1 MDNKT
6 NNEATVASLDKM
18 IYHGI
23 YEIRYSLSKR
33 PDEKIIFSFVK
44 EFLDGSEI
52 AESGFWERLRTLEI
66 KVEIV
71 NKPSKKGN
79 SFFLSKS
86 NLYAIVNCSDISY
99 NYFPKSTLSSPQ
111 NLRHDLSIISE
122 VIEALDKIIKQ
133 TLWCITRDS
142 TKKCVTIETQ
152 AGGVSSTEYLDSGVG
167 TNDDLFAMVA
177 TDSDC
182 DQLIATPRESLCERM
197 NLGASK

>member
-1 MDNKT
+1 
-6 NNEATVASLDKM
+6 M
-18 IYHGI
+18 IYHTI
-23 YEIRYSLSKR
+23 YEIRYRLWKR
-33 PDEKIIFSFVK
+33 PDEKRILSLVK
-44 EFLDGSEI
+44 KYLDGREI
-52 AESGFWERLRTLEI
+52 AESSFWERLKI

-86 NLYAIVNCSDISY
+86 NLYASVNCSDISY
-99 NYFPKSTLSSPQ
+99 NHFPKSTLSSPQ